1 MTWVVLFSIIKKVF
15 FFAIILGI
23 RLRGDMILVK
33 LVNIPRGIAAI
44 NEDWN
49 WYCFFFSV
57 SIHKSVSEFP
67 VIMPKESCVLIHGT
81 ENLMKN

>member
-1 MTWVVLFSIIKKVF
+1 MVLFSIIKKVF

-44 NEDWN
+44 NED
-49 WYCFFFSV
+49 
-57 SIHKSVSEFP
+57 
-67 VIMPKESCVLIHGT
+67 
-81 ENLMKN
+81 